1 MPSTLITPSM
11 TSHKLLYNALGLAW
25 TCELLLIY
33 NRNPGSQLVR
43 EPIKRF
49 QSRRL
54 QKKLIRRCRNPRTE
68 QPAMAPSGRRLS
80 SLRSRRHGLVP
91 RSPPRRARCWVAV
104 YSSMNSW
111 LRCIILWCW
120 TWEVWTLAS
129 FARTSCS
136 LLVSRW
142 TWVCCSRLDLMKQEK
157 VECGWNLSRAVEY
170 WNVHE
175 RFMLASS
182 CFSFPPLSISLF

>member
-11 TSHKLLYNALGLAW
+11 TSHNLLYNALGLTW

-54 QKKLIRRCRNPRTE
+54 QKKLTRRGRNPRTE

-80 SLRSRRHGLVP
+80 SLRSRRRAWRPTGSRPWRERRHGLVP

-120 TWEVWTLAS
+120 TWEVWTLAG

-136 LLVSRW
+136 LLVSGW
-142 TWVCCSRLDLMKQEK
+142 TWICCSRLDLMKQEK
-157 VECGWNLSRAVEY
+157 VECGWNLSRAVDCT
-170 WNVHE
+170 WKIHVG
-175 RFMLASS
+175 
-182 CFSFPPLSISLF
+182 